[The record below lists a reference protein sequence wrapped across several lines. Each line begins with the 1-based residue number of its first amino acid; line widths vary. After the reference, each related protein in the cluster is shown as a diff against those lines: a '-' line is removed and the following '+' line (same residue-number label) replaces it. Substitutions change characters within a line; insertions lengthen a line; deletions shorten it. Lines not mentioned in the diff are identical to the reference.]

1 MIGRRQ
7 RRALVEASTAHVYG
21 AAVAAAADRETAAV
35 VTRTVMVEAATGRS
49 GADARSLVER
59 AVLTAVRTEPDAA
72 FAPMREEDREV
83 VALARV
89 AGYTV
94 AEIAAAL
101 DIPAD
106 EARERMTSGV
116 RALAAA
122 VS

>member
-1 MIGRRQ
+1 
-7 RRALVEASTAHVYG
+7 VEASTAHVYG
-21 AAVAAAADRETAAV
+21 AAVAAAADREAAAV
-35 VTRTVMVEAATGRS
+35 ITRTVMVAAATGRS
-49 GADARSLVER
+49 DADARSLVER
-59 AVLTAVRTEPDAA
+59 AVLTAVRTEPDPA

-94 AEIAAAL
+94 AEVAAAL
-101 DIPAD
+101 DIPTD
-106 EARERMTSGV
+106 EAQERMTSGV